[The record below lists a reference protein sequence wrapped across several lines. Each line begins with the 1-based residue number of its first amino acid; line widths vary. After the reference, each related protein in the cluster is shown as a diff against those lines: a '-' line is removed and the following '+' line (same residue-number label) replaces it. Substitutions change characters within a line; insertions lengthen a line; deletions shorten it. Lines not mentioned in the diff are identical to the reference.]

1 MTENNKKI
9 KSKKLAETFG
19 ILGEVISLQ
28 GGAVGGIVV
37 NGKELINKDKPMIGK
52 SLIDILKDVGVDES
66 VITDLI
72 GPLETGRI
80 LEGDN
85 ILLKALIHLS
95 EEIKELRIDIHNI
108 SERNIV
114 KKMPSTKEEVDKMIN
129 ESEVGAILLQEP
141 EQNQKQLPSLLP
153 QVKMKLVMAPRADG
167 RKTLL
172 DIFNEEHNNNPITL
186 LNIVKGSGTIL
197 SKLYTGT
204 SVTIRSLSI
213 LKTILQGIH
222 TGVVFLPTNFV
233 TAVTPFG
240 LAPNINIFVNIV
252 AIIIE
257 LLLYLL
263 AIQNLGIVLGI
274 PNLGNSAISFGM
286 KTIIKLVGVL
296 QSISSSAMDSGG
308 NNIVFVLKDLYKNET
323 DQIQIEALESKE
335 LLELG
340 DSASGAMGQMQGVLV
355 QAGHNA
361 MINATDQARIA
372 AKNAVGFA
380 INETIETAGGA
391 IKAKIFDAFGD
402 KEIRKEVSGLMFN
415 AVAENI
421 GMIGELVSL
430 EVGWRVDE
438 QVRMRLGFTEREHP
452 DFLSQITNKN
462 SNKPAIAAPL
472 SNLQLP
478 PPLSDVD
485 SILTSVQALT
495 PEQMEAVILAINNMK
510 QGKGGKRKS
519 QTKKRRLTKRRK
531 GTKRRNGTKRRKGIN
546 TKKNKN
552 KNKKNNKIMVG
563 GDATIDAL
571 FDILSKYSGTDKDYL
586 LNYMIFM
593 IQIKLNQSA
602 PPFGKGIDMFNLM
615 ETLELTETSNSLISI
630 CSKLEEIMFI
640 FCNNSYLNGKD
651 TSLSLE
657 PVESN
662 YDEDSNDKVTNSP
675 RSVTELPTTPL

>member
-1 MTENNKKI
+1 
-9 KSKKLAETFG
+9 
-19 ILGEVISLQ
+19 
-28 GGAVGGIVV
+28 
-37 NGKELINKDKPMIGK
+37 
-52 SLIDILKDVGVDES
+52 
-66 VITDLI
+66 
-72 GPLETGRI
+72 
-80 LEGDN
+80 
-85 ILLKALIHLS
+85 
-95 EEIKELRIDIHNI
+95 
-108 SERNIV
+108 
-114 KKMPSTKEEVDKMIN
+114 
-129 ESEVGAILLQEP
+129 
-141 EQNQKQLPSLLP
+141 
-153 QVKMKLVMAPRADG
+153 
-167 RKTLL
+167 
-172 DIFNEEHNNNPITL
+172 
-186 LNIVKGSGTIL
+186 
-197 SKLYTGT
+197 
-204 SVTIRSLSI
+204 
-213 LKTILQGIH
+213 
-222 TGVVFLPTNFV
+222 
-233 TAVTPFG
+233 
-240 LAPNINIFVNIV
+240 
-252 AIIIE
+252 
-257 LLLYLL
+257 
-263 AIQNLGIVLGI
+263 
-274 PNLGNSAISFGM
+274 
-286 KTIIKLVGVL
+286 
-296 QSISSSAMDSGG
+296 
-308 NNIVFVLKDLYKNET
+308 
-323 DQIQIEALESKE
+323 
-335 LLELG
+335 
-340 DSASGAMGQMQGVLV
+340 
-355 QAGHNA
+355 
-361 MINATDQARIA
+361 
-372 AKNAVGFA
+372 
-380 INETIETAGGA
+380 
-391 IKAKIFDAFGD
+391 
-402 KEIRKEVSGLMFN
+402 MFN